1 MLEESGALTDQS
13 TLVVVDI
20 GSSGSTISIVDRQM
34 RSTVVTARSMRVS
47 GDHFDELVYSDQ
59 TVRRRIATPA
69 DPGGDAEL
77 QARCRL
83 AKEQLSSRSAVCLPG
98 PGGLLLLSREV
109 FDSLVVTSVE
119 AFAREIRE
127 VIATSGR
134 NPDAILLIGGGAR
147 IPIVRATLAAWLECP
162 LIAPEQPEL
171 VTAQGAALIAE
182 SSMTPSARAVSAPV
196 QVPAVSADLCA
207 VSDPHPGGGTRSGSG
222 VQPRRGRN
230 ARGIG
235 AAECLVR
242 SHFRHE
248 VRSARTG
255 AEPLR
260 GGTASAAT
268 EPTRATIRSGR
279 RSRGRRQRPGHGRI
293 QHRT

>member
-1 MLEESGALTDQS
+1 MNLVLGVTVGASAVRLARPGTPDHSGPVFRSRAVDRGREIPEEVAAEATGVALTENADLGSNTVVAYRDQAQAGALQTAFEQKGIDNFELVPEVVATLRMLEESGALTDQS

-34 RSTVVTARSMRVS
+34 RSTVVTARSTRVS

-171 VTAQGAALIAE
+171 VTAQAL
-182 SSMTPSARAVSAPV
+182 R
-196 QVPAVSADLCA
+196 
-207 VSDPHPGGGTRSGSG
+207 
-222 VQPRRGRN
+222 
-230 ARGIG
+230 
-235 AAECLVR
+235 
-242 SHFRHE
+242 
-248 VRSARTG
+248 
-255 AEPLR
+255 
-260 GGTASAAT
+260 
-268 EPTRATIRSGR
+268 
-279 RSRGRRQRPGHGRI
+279 
-293 QHRT
+293 

>member
-1 MLEESGALTDQS
+1 MNLVFGCDGWEPALCVWRARGRLTTVVRCSDPERSIEAARFPRKSQRRQPGVALTENADLGSNTVVAYRDQAQAGALQTAFEQKGIDNFELVPEVVATLRISKLEESGALTDQS

-119 AFAREIRE
+119 AFATRDTR
-127 VIATSGR
+127 GHR
-134 NPDAILLIGGGAR
+134 N
-147 IPIVRATLAAWLECP
+147 VRP
-162 LIAPEQPEL
+162 
-171 VTAQGAALIAE
+171 
-182 SSMTPSARAVSAPV
+182 
-196 QVPAVSADLCA
+196 
-207 VSDPHPGGGTRSGSG
+207 
-222 VQPRRGRN
+222 
-230 ARGIG
+230 
-235 AAECLVR
+235 
-242 SHFRHE
+242 
-248 VRSARTG
+248 
-255 AEPLR
+255 
-260 GGTASAAT
+260 
-268 EPTRATIRSGR
+268 
-279 RSRGRRQRPGHGRI
+279 
-293 QHRT
+293 